1 MNRDRL
7 LKVVVVGDNE
17 VGKNCIFTKFKESF
31 RKIPLEHE
39 PTLFDNFS
47 KLIEVDGIIY
57 HLSVSY
63 TTNSTGCDELR
74 ILSYPN
80 TDVFLLCYAIDN
92 RQSFENISSKWIP
105 ELKLHSPHTPIVLV
119 GMRITSKRALFN
131 SIISLP
137 FKVSYA
143 EGAAISKYM
152 SAFVECS
159 VKTGENLRAVFRE
172 AVRVALDKPK
182 VTLIKCSLL

>member
-39 PTLFDNFS
+39 PTSFDNFS

-119 GMRITSKRALFN
+119 ATKKDKRNKKDADAN
-131 SIISLP
+131 Y
-137 FKVSYA
+137 VSYA